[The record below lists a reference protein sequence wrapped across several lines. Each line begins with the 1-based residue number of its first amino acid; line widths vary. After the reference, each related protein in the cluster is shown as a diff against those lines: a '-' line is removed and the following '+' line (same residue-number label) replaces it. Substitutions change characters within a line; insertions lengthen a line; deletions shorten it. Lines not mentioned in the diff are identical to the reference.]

1 MQILILTKENG
12 SQVRIVESEKAM
24 TETLFKPIDG
34 KHTAD
39 GYLLPALKRC
49 QRFMVGSKL
58 YAVNTHG
65 VLIKGSPIPDSK
77 KVWWQC
83 QLEFAYRA
91 GREAIDQLA
100 KGRDKIGWYF
110 K

>member
-1 MQILILTKENG
+1 MLILTKENG

-65 VLIKGSPIPDSK
+65 CLIKGSPVEGKGIY
-77 KVWWQC
+77 WQH

-91 GREAIDQLA
+91 GHEAIDQLA
-100 KGRDKIGWYF
+100 KGKDKIGWYF